1 MGVLFG
7 WGLDGLA
14 GPGTFARPP
23 IPRDPRVQAPG
34 LIAPLASSAPRPPPG
49 PSHLSPPRCCQCPAA
64 CSRVDPA
71 RLGWGEGG
79 WWAALLAWLFACLP
93 LRGCPPAQ
101 LSPPPSPP
109 VFPPAEIAHGR
120 FTLPSNSLSLFN
132 RSLKRK
138 KESFSERPNCA
149 RSLFLRPVARFF
161 VIDGPFSVSSPFS
174 GSTHARAAHTHPPVI
189 NIPTCVAR
197 ENRLSCLLAAVTPRG
212 PSLLDPNPVR
222 RCGRRLVVP
231 DRIRIAAH
239 RIASPLRRKTASQP
253 CIVPDPRRLTQV
265 HHHRRRSFVTT
276 TARTH
281 ARQRR
286 RTPSSRLSGTRL
298 RQQHKKKAHSAV
310 AFPAFL
316 RRGQTIGNKQES
328 DSGGD

>member
-14 GPGTFARPP
+14 GPGTFGRPP
-23 IPRDPRVQAPG
+23 IPQDPRVQAPG
-34 LIAPLASSAPRPPPG
+34 LIAPLASSAPRPPPPWPV
-49 PSHLSPPRCCQCPAA
+49 PSLAAQMLPMRSCLFARGSCPPGMGRGGRVGCSACLVVCLPAIERMSACPA
-64 CSRVDPA
+64 
-71 RLGWGEGG
+71 
-79 WWAALLAWLFACLP
+79 FA
-93 LRGCPPAQ
+93 
-101 LSPPPSPP
+101 PPPSPP

-253 CIVPDPRRLTQV
+253 CIVPEPRRLTQV
-265 HHHRRRSFVTT
+265 HHHRRQSFVTT

-298 RQQHKKKAHSAV
+298 RQQHKKKPPRPSPFPHSCV
-310 AFPAFL
+310 AA
-316 RRGQTIGNKQES
+316 RQSETNKRAI
-328 DSGGD
+328 

>member
-1 MGVLFG
+1 MS
-7 WGLDGLA
+7 A
-14 GPGTFARPP
+14 CPAFA
-23 IPRDPRVQAPG
+23 
-34 LIAPLASSAPRPPPG
+34 
-49 PSHLSPPRCCQCPAA
+49 PPR
-64 CSRVDPA
+64 
-71 RLGWGEGG
+71 
-79 WWAALLAWLFACLP
+79 
-93 LRGCPPAQ
+93 
-101 LSPPPSPP
+101 SPP

-189 NIPTCVAR
+189 NIPACVAR

-239 RIASPLRRKTASQP
+239 RIASPLLRKTASQP

-276 TARTH
+276 TTRTH
-281 ARQRR
+281 T
-286 RTPSSRLSGTRL
+286 RTTKTPHPLITALWNASASAA
-298 RQQHKKKAHSAV
+298 QKKAPSAV

-328 DSGGD
+328 DLGGD